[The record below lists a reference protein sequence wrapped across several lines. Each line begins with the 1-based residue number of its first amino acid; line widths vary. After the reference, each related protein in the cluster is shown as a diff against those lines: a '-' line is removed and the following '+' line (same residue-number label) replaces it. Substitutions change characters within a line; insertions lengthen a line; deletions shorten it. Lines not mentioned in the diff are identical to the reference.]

1 MSQSYLQK
9 ITTSQIPIYF
19 FSVYFL
25 YNYINRFSQKKEI
38 LCYKQFLIFF
48 IWLFM
53 MSLSS
58 VTKRVK
64 KYDFPWQQRLH
75 STGTLWHLGCPHSC
89 WNTVTKQHRR
99 AFKTPQL
106 QEIYTQTRQI
116 HWLLKQNLPL
126 GTPVFRASAFALRS
140 QICLSV
146 CMSFCLSL
154 SSRPPFLPQ
163 RSSTYLCLAFYPSR
177 QVVAFSNWKQIYH

>member
-99 AFKTPQL
+99 GFKTPQL

-116 HWLLKQNLPL
+116 HWLLKQKAP
-126 GTPVFRASAFALRS
+126 FRHPCLQGFSHCPQVS
-140 QICLSV
+140 NLSV
-146 CMSFCLSL
+146 CLYVFLPFSLLSPSIPPPAQL
-154 SSRPPFLPQ
+154 YLPLLGFLPKQTSSRFL
-163 RSSTYLCLAFYPSR
+163 
-177 QVVAFSNWKQIYH
+177 